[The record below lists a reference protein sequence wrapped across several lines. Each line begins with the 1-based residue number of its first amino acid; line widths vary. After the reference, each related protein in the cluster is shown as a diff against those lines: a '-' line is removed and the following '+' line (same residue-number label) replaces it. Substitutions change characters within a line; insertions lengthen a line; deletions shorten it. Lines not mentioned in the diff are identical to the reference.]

1 MGANKIEK
9 KKFKNWRVPGF
20 FSPPP
25 TTHSERP
32 KKKGGKY
39 QTKDE
44 IKFFCCLLKLK

>member
-9 KKFKNWRVPGF
+9 KNSKIGAFPD
-20 FSPPP
+20 FSLPP
-25 TTHSERP
+25 TTHPERP